1 MDGDPRSGAEVYMF
15 LLKGDRAVSSET
27 HRTSALAEPCG
38 LTRLKLHIKMIISQS
53 ECFLGLRNITSRSAL
68 QFPKKLLCCGK

>member
-1 MDGDPRSGAEVYMF
+1 MYMF

-38 LTRLKLHIKMIISQS
+38 LTRLKPHIKMIISQS
-53 ECFLGLRNITSRSAL
+53 ENFLSLRNKTSRSVL
-68 QFPKKLLCCGK
+68 QFPKKPLSCGKKKKEQ